1 MRAHSIRSGFLH
13 QSGRAT
19 NDTFHWRTQLDH
31 LHQPKKA
38 SILQISRKRLTGR
51 LVCRPTSKYLL
62 ILTSWTRSAT
72 LSSKDLKVSLQMA
85 TRSCNTKRN
94 VSNSLQSISTIKHMA
109 VHKQIMQMWP
119 LTTLGAPKKVIW
131 ILMVRLTRS
140 SRFRPFLSLKLG
152 IVVTHVCTNRF
163 VQGKKWSKRCTVA
176 VGLASVKSKNK
187 KRPRLSIPNR
197 CMAKKLHLR
206 SNRPLSNSLGHDRRQ
221 KDEKRNRLSRTKQF
235 WPRNS
240 S

>member
-1 MRAHSIRSGFLH
+1 MRAHSIRLGFLH

-31 LHQPKKA
+31 LHLPRRA
-38 SILQISRKRLTGR
+38 LILQISRKRLIER
-51 LVCRPTSKYLL
+51 LVCRPTSKYLS

-72 LSSKDLKVSLQMA
+72 LSSKDLKVSLQMV

-94 VSNSLQSISTIKHMA
+94 VSSSLPSISTIKHMA
-109 VHKQIMQMWP
+109 VPKQIMQMWP
-119 LTTLGAPKKVIW
+119 LTTLRAPKKVIW
-131 ILMVRLTRS
+131 ILMVRLIRS

-152 IVVTHVCTNRF
+152 IVVTHVCTSHC
-163 VQGKKWSKRCTVA
+163 VQGKKWSKKCTAV
-176 VGLASVKSKNK
+176 VGLASAKSKNK
-187 KRPRLSIPNR
+187 KRPRLSILNR
-197 CMAKKLHLR
+197 CMAKKSHLR
-206 SNRPLSNSLGHDRRQ
+206 SNRPLLNSLGHDHLQRG
-221 KDEKRNRLSRTKQF
+221 EKRNRPSRTKQF